1 MELGFAGLTISLASV
16 VAVWFGVQ
24 LIQVTET
31 LDALSVATGPQTEAI
46 VYRAVHGRWPSPG
59 DARIASSA
67 NSGIY
72 ARHMALQEGGVITA
86 DMQLGRTTWSGP
98 GTDPRVQGG
107 SRGRL
112 SFRPELLGSKDLPSV
127 SYLCGYAR
135 PTAGAVEV
143 AAANGTTLP
152 RNHLPP
158 YCR

>member
-16 VAVWFGVQ
+16 IAVWFGAQ
-24 LIQVTET
+24 LIQMTET

-59 DARIASSA
+59 DARVVSSV
-67 NSGIY
+67 NSGTY
-72 ARHMALQEGGVITA
+72 AQHLSLEEGGVITA
-86 DMQLGRTTWSGP
+86 DMRLGHTTWSATGV
-98 GTDPRVQGG
+98 GLRVRGG
-107 SRGRL
+107 SRGLL
-112 SFRPELLGSKDLPSV
+112 SFRPELLGSTDVPSV

-143 AAANGTTLP
+143 AAANRTTLP